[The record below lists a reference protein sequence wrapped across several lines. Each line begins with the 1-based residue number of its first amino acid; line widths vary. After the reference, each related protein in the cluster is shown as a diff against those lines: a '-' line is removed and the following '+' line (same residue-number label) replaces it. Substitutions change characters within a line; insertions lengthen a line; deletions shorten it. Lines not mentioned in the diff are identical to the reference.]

1 MSLLNLFGS
10 KHINID
16 VSNHLK
22 LFLNNFSIEVM
33 PRTAAKI
40 ENFNDILPKNTR
52 IYIAHIEGVPIQE
65 MISTAKRIQSEGF
78 VVIPHF
84 PARIIENKVI
94 LEDWIKAYQEEA
106 NIDQA
111 LILAGGVDKPHGIFE
126 NSMQLVETELFNKYN
141 FKNLYFAGHP
151 EGNKDIDP
159 DGTKKNVNDALVWKQ
174 KLNERTDINLALT
187 TQFCFDSKPVIKWA
201 NELNKNGINIPIH
214 IGVAGPAKLQTLIK
228 FSIACG
234 VGASLK
240 VLHKRAKDIKK
251 LLLPFEP
258 NEFLETLALHKKNNP
273 DFNITNIH
281 FFPLG
286 GIKTTSNWI
295 KNATRKL

>member
-10 KHINID
+10 KHINKE

-40 ENFNDILPKNTR
+40 ESFNDILPKNTR

-78 VVIPHF
+78 AVIPHF
-84 PARIIENKVI
+84 PARIIENKVT
-94 LEDWIKAYQEEA
+94 LEDWIKAYQDEA

-111 LILAGGVDKPHGIFE
+111 LILAGGVDKPQGIFE
-126 NSMQLVETELFNKYN
+126 SSMQLVETELFSKYN

-159 DGTKKNVNDALVWKQ
+159 DGTEKNVNDALIWKQ

-258 NEFLETLALHKKNNP
+258 NDFLETLALHKENNP
-273 DFNITNIH
+273 NFNITNIH

-295 KNATRKL
+295 KNATQKL

>member
-10 KHINID
+10 KHINKD

-22 LFLNNFSIEVM
+22 LFLNDFSIEVM

-40 ENFNDILPKNTR
+40 ESFNDILPKNTR

-126 NSMQLVETELFNKYN
+126 NSMQLVETELFSKYN
-141 FKNLYFAGHP
+141 FRNLYFAGHP

-159 DGTKKNVNDALVWKQ
+159 DGTEKNVNDALVWKQ
-174 KLNERTDINLALT
+174 KMNERTDINLALT